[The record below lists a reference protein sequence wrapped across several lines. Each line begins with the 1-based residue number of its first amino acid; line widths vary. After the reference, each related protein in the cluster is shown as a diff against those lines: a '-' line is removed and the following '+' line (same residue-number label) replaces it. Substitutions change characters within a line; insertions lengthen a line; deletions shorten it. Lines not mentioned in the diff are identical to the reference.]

1 MTTQTLTIP
10 LPELPPHIAKEWEIV
25 DCRPPKKGDH
35 YVSGRSEVAL
45 AKQDHPDYWMA
56 YILRRKEP
64 EWEVPECIR
73 MTCFHR
79 LEHDGDS
86 WILSNAVKGSRFV
99 LRYLFPNLTS
109 PTDTSKVYTW

>member
-1 MTTQTLTIP
+1 MQKTITIP
-10 LPELPPHIAKEWEIV
+10 VPELPPHIAKEWEIV

-35 YVSGRSEVAL
+35 YMSGRSEVAL

-64 EWEVPECIR
+64 EWEVPECLK
-73 MTCFHR
+73 MTCFSELR
-79 LEHDGDS
+79 FDGRDWMLCFPGKNS
-86 WILSNAVKGSRFV
+86 RFILSI
-99 LRYLFPNLTS
+99 LFPTIKP